1 MTRGDLAPAGK
12 IVANLLLAAGELTPE
27 ELERAN
33 AALQAIGQR
42 PIETTDV
49 VAETPEAMA
58 PAIPAELRAGLL
70 ELLYVLAGD
79 EPIRRRIADAYAGLW
94 HDESEPPAPPRTG
107 SPVVR
112 WLIGKLPQH
121 QIGRTTEADDVVQQ
135 SPYRGEAPA
144 PQVKPVERS
153 PLRQRVEQIHDEYLR
168 VVAAVEQ

>member
-94 HDESEPPAPPRTG
+94 HDESEGPAARRAGPPL
-107 SPVVR
+107 VR
-112 WLIGKLPQH
+112 WVIGKLPRH
-121 QIGRTTEADDVVQQ
+121 QLDSSVEDVMERTD
-135 SPYRGEAPA
+135 PYRGGNAVVA
-144 PQVKPVERS
+144 QQAPVERS
-153 PLRQRVEQIHDEYLR
+153 PMRDRVERIRAEC
-168 VVAAVEQ
+168 EQ